1 MQVICHKL
9 QMFKNEL
16 RSRRIFKMNTKISF
30 QIFNKLKK
38 EEVDRGQEEVD
49 RGQGKAFLNK
59 TVKKGQL
66 LLPTIQMKCRT
77 NTITNTIK
85 MKFVKILTLG

>member
-38 EEVDRGQEEVD
+38 EEVD

>member
-9 QMFKNEL
+9 QMFKNGL

-38 EEVDRGQEEVD
+38 EEVDRGQ
-49 RGQGKAFLNK
+49 GKAFLNK

-66 LLPTIQMKCRT
+66 LLQTIQMKCRT